1 MKRNLLAA
9 SVALSI
15 VTLVG
20 CGEKEP
26 ALETSIQ
33 QASYGIGLNMGE
45 SLLQDGL
52 SDIDPQA
59 LALGMQDAL
68 SKNEPRVGE
77 EELRAAFTEL
87 QSRAE
92 ERAAG
97 LVNEAR
103 EANQKYLEDNAKRDE
118 VTTTESGLQYEEIE
132 SAPEGAPS
140 PDADDV
146 VTVHYEGRLVD
157 GTVFDS
163 SMSRGEPVDLP
174 VSGVIPGWVEA
185 LQLMQVGDKWKV
197 TIPSELAYGER
208 SPSPVI
214 PPNSVLIF
222 DMELLGIGGEEP
234 TAMSEPEADGA
245 QAEPETDGE

>member
-9 SVALSI
+9 SIALSALA
-15 VTLVG
+15 LVG

-26 ALETSIQ
+26 ELETSIQ

-52 SDIDPQA
+52 DDIDPQA

-68 SKNEPRVGE
+68 EKKEPRVGE
-77 EELRAAFTEL
+77 EELRQAFTEL

-97 LVNEAR
+97 LVNETR
-103 EANQKYLEDNAKRDE
+103 QANEKYLAENAQRE
-118 VTTTESGLQYEEIE
+118 GVTTTESGLQYEVIE
-132 SAPEGAPS
+132 SGSEGAPK

-146 VTVHYEGRLVD
+146 VTVHYEGKLVD
-157 GTVFDS
+157 VTFFDS
-163 SMSRGEPVDLP
+163 SLSRGEPVDLP

-185 LQLMQVGDKWKV
+185 LQMMQVGDKWKV
-197 TIPSELAYGER
+197 TIPSDLAYGER

-214 PPNSVLIF
+214 PPNSVLVF
-222 DMELLGIGGEEP
+222 DMELLGIQGEDQ
-234 TAMSEPEADGA
+234 ASAAPEAEQESDDA
-245 QAEPETDGE
+245 GE

>member
-9 SVALSI
+9 GVALSI
-15 VTLVG
+15 LTLVG
-20 CGEKEP
+20 CGGDKETEVEISTP
-26 ALETSIQ
+26 IQ

-52 SDIDPQA
+52 DDIDPQA

-68 SKNEPRVGE
+68 SKQPPRVGE

-92 ERAAG
+92 ERATA
-97 LVNEAR
+97 LVSETR
-103 EANQKYLEDNAKRDE
+103 EANEKYLAENAEKGE
-118 VTTTESGLQYEEIE
+118 VITTESGLQYEVLE
-132 SAPEGAPS
+132 SGSEDGSQPQAS
-140 PDADDV
+140 DTV
-146 VTVHYEGRLVD
+146 SVHYEGKLLD

-163 SMSRGEPVDLP
+163 SISRGEPVDLP

-185 LQLMQVGDKWKV
+185 LQMMRVGDKWRV
-197 TIPSELAYGER
+197 TIPSDLAYGER

-214 PPNSVLIF
+214 PPNSILVF
-222 DMELLGIGGEEP
+222 EMELLGIADSEEQGGEP
-234 TAMSEPEADGA
+234 SS
-245 QAEPETDGE
+245 AE

>member
-9 SVALSI
+9 GIALSI
-15 VTLVG
+15 LTLVG
-20 CGEKEP
+20 CGGDKETEVDISTP
-26 ALETSIQ
+26 IQ

-52 SDIDPQA
+52 DDIDPNA

-68 SKNEPRVGE
+68 SKQPPRVGE

-92 ERAAG
+92 ERATA
-97 LVNEAR
+97 LVSETR
-103 EANQKYLEDNAKRDE
+103 EANEEYLAENAEKDE
-118 VTTTESGLQYEEIE
+118 VTTTESGLQYEVLE
-132 SAPEGAPS
+132 SGPEDAPQ
-140 PDADDV
+140 PDATDTV
-146 VTVHYEGRLVD
+146 SVHYEGKLLD

-163 SMSRGEPVDLP
+163 SISRGEPVDLP

-185 LQLMQVGDKWKV
+185 LQMMRVGDKWRV
-197 TIPSELAYGER
+197 TIPSDLAYGER

-214 PPNSVLIF
+214 PPNSILVF
-222 DMELLGIGGEEP
+222 EMELLGID
-234 TAMSEPEADGA
+234 EAGA
-245 QAEPETDGE
+245 ESDGETQANETAPAE

>member
-9 SVALSI
+9 SVALS
-15 VTLVG
+15 VLTLVG
-20 CGEKEP
+20 CGEQEP
-26 ALETSIQ
+26 ELESSIQ

-52 SDIDPQA
+52 DDIDPQA

-68 SKNEPRVGE
+68 EQREPRVGE

-87 QSRAE
+87 QTRAE

-97 LVNEAR
+97 LVNETR
-103 EANQKYLEDNAKRDE
+103 EANEKYLAENAQRE
-118 VTTTESGLQYEEIE
+118 GVTTTESGLQYEVIE
-132 SAPEGAPS
+132 SAEEGAPR

-146 VTVHYEGRLVD
+146 VSVHYEGKLVD

-185 LQLMQVGDKWKV
+185 LQMMRVGDKWKV
-197 TIPSELAYGER
+197 TIPSDLAYGER

-214 PPNSVLIF
+214 PPNSVLVF
-222 DMELLGIGGEEP
+222 DMELLGIQGEEE
-234 TAMSEPEADGA
+234 AEGSAGEPEANA
-245 QAEPETDGE
+245 Q

>member
-9 SVALSI
+9 GVALSI
-15 VTLVG
+15 LTLVG
-20 CGEKEP
+20 CGGDKETEVEISTP
-26 ALETSIQ
+26 IQ

-52 SDIDPQA
+52 DDIDPQA

-68 SKNEPRVGE
+68 SKQPPRVGE

-92 ERAAG
+92 ERATA
-97 LVNEAR
+97 LVSETR
-103 EANQKYLEDNAKRDE
+103 EANEKYLAENAEKDE
-118 VTTTESGLQYEEIE
+118 VITTESGLQYEVLE
-132 SAPEGAPS
+132 SGSEDGSQPQAS
-140 PDADDV
+140 DTV
-146 VTVHYEGRLVD
+146 SVHYEGKLLD

-163 SMSRGEPVDLP
+163 SISRGEPVDLP

-185 LQLMQVGDKWKV
+185 LQMMRVGDKWRV
-197 TIPSELAYGER
+197 TIPSDLAYGER

-214 PPNSVLIF
+214 PPNSILVF
-222 DMELLGIGGEEP
+222 EMELLGIADSEEQGGEP
-234 TAMSEPEADGA
+234 SS
-245 QAEPETDGE
+245 AE

>member
-9 SVALSI
+9 SVALS
-15 VTLVG
+15 VLTLVG

-26 ALETSIQ
+26 ELETSIQ

-52 SDIDPQA
+52 DDIDPQA

-68 SKNEPRVGE
+68 EQKEPRVGE
-77 EELRAAFTEL
+77 EELRTAFTEL
-87 QSRAE
+87 QTRAE

-97 LVNEAR
+97 LVNETL
-103 EANQKYLEDNAKRDE
+103 EANKKYLAENAERE
-118 VTTTESGLQYEEIE
+118 GVTTTESGLQYEVIE
-132 SAPEGAPS
+132 SAEEGAPQ

-146 VTVHYEGRLVD
+146 VSVHYEGKLVD

-185 LQLMQVGDKWKV
+185 LQMMRVGDKWKV
-197 TIPSELAYGER
+197 TIPSNLAYGER

-214 PPNSVLIF
+214 PPNSVLVF
-222 DMELLGIGGEEP
+222 DMELLGIQSEEESEM
-234 TAMSEPEADGA
+234 TVDEPEAN
-245 QAEPETDGE
+245 AE

>member
-9 SVALSI
+9 SVALSAL
-15 VTLVG
+15 TLVG

-26 ALETSIQ
+26 ELETSIQ

-52 SDIDPQA
+52 DDIDPQA
-59 LALGMQDAL
+59 LALGMQDSL
-68 SKNEPRVGE
+68 EKKEPRIGE
-77 EELRAAFTEL
+77 EELRQAFTEL
-87 QSRAE
+87 QTRAE

-97 LVNEAR
+97 LVNETR
-103 EANQKYLEDNAKRDE
+103 EANEKYLTENAERE
-118 VTTTESGLQYEEIE
+118 GVTVTDSGLQYEVIE
-132 SAPEGAPS
+132 SGADGAAK

-146 VTVHYEGRLVD
+146 VTVHYEGKLVD

-163 SMSRGEPVDLP
+163 SLSRGEPVDLP

-197 TIPSELAYGER
+197 TIPSDLAYGER

-214 PPNSVLIF
+214 PPNSVLVF
-222 DMELLGIGGEEP
+222 DMELLGIEGGDAEG
-234 TAMSEPEADGA
+234 EAE
-245 QAEPETDGE
+245 AEGESPADE